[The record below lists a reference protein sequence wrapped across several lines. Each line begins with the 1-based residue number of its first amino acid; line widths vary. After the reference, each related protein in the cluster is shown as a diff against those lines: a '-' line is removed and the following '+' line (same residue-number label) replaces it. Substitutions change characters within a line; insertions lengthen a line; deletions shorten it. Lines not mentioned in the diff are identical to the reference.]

1 MSLTQAVSNSVRNAV
16 RNSAIFLSDNNISI
30 ILWNRQCLHVFD
42 SRSIGKIGIILPS
55 GTTVLLKLEN
65 VSQTYLLLEYFAND
79 KLSLA
84 V

>member
-42 SRSIGKIGIILPS
+42 SRSIDKIGIILPS

-65 VSQTYLLLEYFAND
+65 VSQTYLLLEYFANG

>member
-30 ILWNRQCLHVFD
+30 ILWNRQCLYVFD

-65 VSQTYLLLEYFAND
+65 VSQTYLLLEYFANG